1 MQRKLET
8 RTHVDVITSSG
19 RRASSVL
26 FVAPRKGHRR
36 ESMCKD
42 VSGLSPYPSTYKR
55 LRERY
60 GAKLQLHLSPRLP
73 ILHFRIV
80 RHSFRRSFPS
90 FLPFFLSSPLLLSSF
105 FAAIADFSPRGP
117 LLRDTRPLPP
127 ISRMNFHPPCVI
139 RRIFIEVFQRC
150 GDVVSRKRS
159 AGKNSPRLLRFFPS
173 SFLKKGNLTLTN
185 IRCVWDKNNL
195 VESKS

>member
-42 VSGLSPYPSTYKR
+42 VSGLSPSTYKR

-80 RHSFRRSFPS
+80 RHSF
-90 FLPFFLSSPLLLSSF
+90 LPFFLSSPLLFSSF

-117 LLRDTRPLPP
+117 LSRDTRPVPP

-173 SFLKKGNLTLTN
+173 SFLKRGTL
-185 IRCVWDKNNL
+185 R
-195 VESKS
+195 

>member
-80 RHSFRRSFPS
+80 RHSF
-90 FLPFFLSSPLLLSSF
+90 LPFFLSSPLLLSSF
-105 FAAIADFSPRGP
+105 FAAIADFSPRDP
-117 LLRDTRPLPP
+117 LSRDIRPVPP

-159 AGKNSPRLLRFFPS
+159 AGKNSPRLLRFSLLPF
-173 SFLKKGNLTLTN
+173 
-185 IRCVWDKNNL
+185 
-195 VESKS
+195 

>member
-42 VSGLSPYPSTYKR
+42 VSGLFPYPSTYKR

-90 FLPFFLSSPLLLSSF
+90 FLPFFLSSP
-105 FAAIADFSPRGP
+105 PPP
-117 LLRDTRPLPP
+117 LLFFRRDRRFLAPLSRDTRPVPP

-159 AGKNSPRLLRFFPS
+159 AGKNSPRLLRFSLLPF
-173 SFLKKGNLTLTN
+173 
-185 IRCVWDKNNL
+185 
-195 VESKS
+195 

>member
-80 RHSFRRSFPS
+80 RHSF
-90 FLPFFLSSPLLLSSF
+90 LPFFLSFPPPPLLFFRRDRRFLASRPIVTRYPSRSPDFPNEFPPTVRYSTNIHRSF
-105 FAAIADFSPRGP
+105 P
-117 LLRDTRPLPP
+117 T
-127 ISRMNFHPPCVI
+127 MW
-139 RRIFIEVFQRC
+139 RC
-150 GDVVSRKRS
+150 GFEEKERGQKFTEII
-159 AGKNSPRLLRFFPS
+159 AFFPS
-173 SFLKKGNLTLTN
+173 SFLKRGTL
-185 IRCVWDKNNL
+185 R
-195 VESKS
+195 

>member
-80 RHSFRRSFPS
+80 RHSF
-90 FLPFFLSSPLLLSSF
+90 LPFFLSSP
-105 FAAIADFSPRGP
+105 PPP
-117 LLRDTRPLPP
+117 LLFFRRDRRFLASRPIVTRYPSRSPDFPNEFPP
-127 ISRMNFHPPCVI
+127 TVRYSTNIHRSFPTMW
-139 RRIFIEVFQRC
+139 RC
-150 GDVVSRKRS
+150 GFEEKERGQKFTEII
-159 AGKNSPRLLRFFPS
+159 AFFPF
-173 SFLKKGNLTLTN
+173 FLFKKGNLTLTN

-195 VESKS
+195 VEVNRKL

>member
-90 FLPFFLSSPLLLSSF
+90 FLPFFLSSP
-105 FAAIADFSPRGP
+105 PPP
-117 LLRDTRPLPP
+117 LLFFRRDRRFLASRPIVTRYPSRSPDF
-127 ISRMNFHPPCVI
+127 RMNFHPPCVI

-173 SFLKKGNLTLTN
+173 SFLKRGTL
-185 IRCVWDKNNL
+185 R
-195 VESKS
+195 